1 MRQSV
6 REFIVKHKTTR
17 RTSEEET
24 HHEIP
29 THKPNPL
36 LQLLPHRM
44 RRRPLHLILIII
56 QTHHLTTR
64 ESRYLTSGLPDS
76 APDIEDRH
84 GSVDSDPVSE
94 VVLVTGQGLQERFP
108 RGETAEVEGLRPGFF
123 VEVGDEVVVAVMVRT
138 IRNRH
143 CDGEF

>member
-1 MRQSV
+1 
-6 REFIVKHKTTR
+6 
-17 RTSEEET
+17 
-24 HHEIP
+24 
-29 THKPNPL
+29 
-36 LQLLPHRM
+36 M

-64 ESRYLTSGLPDS
+64 ESRYLTSGLPNS

-94 VVLVTGQGLQERFP
+94 VVFVAGQSLEKSFA

-123 VEVGDEVVVAVMVRT
+123 VEVGDEIVVAVMVKT
-138 IRNRH
+138 IRN
-143 CDGEF
+143 